1 MVIKMNS
8 LESTKQ
14 SPMFWHKRQ
23 SLAQI
28 RSQKPMFLQLMEQSK
43 QCMNEHPEFHG
54 NDASSIKKQIAC
66 EVIHPQTLTPFSNF
80 TFHTHPANIN
90 YPSDADK
97 ATTIKLKKPY
107 LLIGIVPLMKT
118 VVYHESDNYEHMIS
132 QF

>member
-1 MVIKMNS
+1 MRKLKLNS

-14 SPMFWHKRQ
+14 NPMFWHKRQ

-66 EVIHPQTLTPFSNF
+66 EVIHPQTLVISHFI
-80 TFHTHPANIN
+80 HTLQI
-90 YPSDADK
+90 S
-97 ATTIKLKKPY
+97 IIQVKLIRPQQK
-107 LLIGIVPLMKT
+107 
-118 VVYHESDNYEHMIS
+118 N
-132 QF
+132 